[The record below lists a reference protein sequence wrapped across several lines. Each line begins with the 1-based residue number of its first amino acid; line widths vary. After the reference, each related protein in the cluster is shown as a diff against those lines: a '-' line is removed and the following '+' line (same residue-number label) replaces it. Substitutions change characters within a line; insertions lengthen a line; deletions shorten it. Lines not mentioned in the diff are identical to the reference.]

1 MLSYNEY
8 AVPNIPL
15 TGNPLSQKK
24 VLSQNLILAKFTM
37 CFGPTLLVFKM
48 VSLVILLIYGPKRD
62 ARYCHFGRTLHIGK
76 LGRK

>member
-15 TGNPLSQKK
+15 TGKG

-62 ARYCHFGRTLHIGK
+62 ARDCHFGRTLHREI
-76 LGRK
+76 